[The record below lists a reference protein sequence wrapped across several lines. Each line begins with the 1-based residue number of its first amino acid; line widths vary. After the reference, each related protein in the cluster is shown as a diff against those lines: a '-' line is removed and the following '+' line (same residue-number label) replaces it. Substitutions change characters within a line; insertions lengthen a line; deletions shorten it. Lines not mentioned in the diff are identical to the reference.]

1 MNTLHFAQPWVLI
14 ALLALPVLL
23 VLRGWPSLRRRK
35 EGSFLFS
42 RTAVLAAQGRTWRT
56 WLLPLPDLVL
66 IAALGLTVVGLA
78 RPQRLIAQ
86 EVEVEGIDI
95 YLVLD
100 MSGSMHAIDLD
111 RAEIRR
117 RERSGQ
123 PIRNR
128 FEDAVATLKE
138 FVARRQYDRIGMVVF
153 AKEAYLQFPLTL
165 DYSTILNMLDQ
176 LRLGDIDKGGTA
188 IGNALG
194 RALAGMK
201 DSDTKTRIVILITD
215 GDRRGGNISPKQ
227 AAEMA
232 KKLGVRVFPILVGRD
247 EKTLV
252 PVGRDFLS
260 GNMSYQEMEFP
271 INPPLL
277 QEMAQIT
284 GGEYFRAEDA
294 GALREGLHKILDEL
308 ERSRLKDATNVE
320 HEELYHRFIWWAL
333 LLLTLQGILRA
344 TILRKFP

>member
-1 MNTLHFAQPWVLI
+1 MSGIHFAHPWVLLTLLI
-14 ALLALPVLL
+14 LPLVFALRVM
-23 VLRGWPSLRRRK
+23 PSLRRKR

-42 RTAVLAAQGRTWRT
+42 RASAVRGRTWRT
-56 WLLPLPDLVL
+56 LLLPLPDVLLVVA
-66 IAALGLTVVGLA
+66 IGLTAVGLA
-78 RPQRLIAQ
+78 RPQSIIAE
-86 EVEVEGIDI
+86 EVDVEGIDI

-111 RAEIRR
+111 RQEIRR

-123 PIRNR
+123 KIQNR
-128 FEDAVATLKE
+128 FEDAVSTLKDL
-138 FVARRQYDRIGMVVF
+138 VASRQYDRIGMVVF

-201 DSDTKTRIVILITD
+201 DSETKTRIVIFITD

-232 KKLGVRVFPILVGRD
+232 KKMGVRVFPILVGKD
-247 EKTLV
+247 ERTLV

-260 GNMSYQEMEFP
+260 GNVSYQEMEFP
-271 INPPLL
+271 INEPLL
-277 QEMAQIT
+277 EEMAQIT
-284 GGEYFRAEDA
+284 GGSYFRAEDA
-294 GALREGLHKILDEL
+294 DALRDGLHKILDEF
-308 ERSRLKDATNVE
+308 ERSRLRDATNVE
-320 HEELYHRFIWWAL
+320 YRELYHPFIGWAL
-333 LLLTLQGILRA
+333 FLLALQLMLRA

>member
-1 MNTLHFAQPWVLI
+1 MSDVHFAHPL
-14 ALLALPVLL
+14 ALLALLLLPVLFA
-23 VLRGWPSLRRRK
+23 LRGVPALRRKK

-42 RTAVLAAQGRTWRT
+42 RAGVLAAQGRTWRT
-56 WLLPLPDLVL
+56 FLMPLPDLLLVV
-66 IAALGLTVVGLA
+66 AVGLTIIGLA
-78 RPQRLIAQ
+78 RPQTIIAE

-111 RAEIRR
+111 RPEIRR
-117 RERSGQ
+117 RERAGQ
-123 PIRNR
+123 KISNR
-128 FEDAVATLKE
+128 FEDAVATLKD
-138 FVARRQYDRIGMVVF
+138 FVAGRQYDRIGMVVF

-201 DSDTKTRIVILITD
+201 DSETKTRIVIFITD

-232 KKLGVRVFPILVGRD
+232 KKLGIKVFPILVGRD

-252 PVGRDFLS
+252 PVGRDFIS
-260 GNMSYQEMEFP
+260 GDVSYQEMEFP
-271 INPPLL
+271 INEPLL
-277 QEMAQIT
+277 KEMAQIT
-284 GGEYFRAEDA
+284 GGSYFRAADA
-294 GALREGLHKILDEL
+294 QALREGLHKILDEF
-308 ERSRLKDATNVE
+308 ERTRLRDATNVE
-320 HEELYHRFIWWAL
+320 HRELYYPFIRWAL
-333 LLLTLQGILRA
+333 LLLALQLLLRA